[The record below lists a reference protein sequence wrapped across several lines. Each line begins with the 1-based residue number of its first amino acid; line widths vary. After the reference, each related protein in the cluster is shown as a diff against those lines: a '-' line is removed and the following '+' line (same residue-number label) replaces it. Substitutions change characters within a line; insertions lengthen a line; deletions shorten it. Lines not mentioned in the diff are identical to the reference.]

1 MNASSHDTVSTA
13 AAWLWVDHLRGGGT
27 TPWAAWLAA
36 TADADDPRR
45 GDRLLPGAQQL
56 ELVRRLNDAGRPSP
70 GLVERVLVASAPGRG
85 RQDLE
90 LLGAV
95 EPLAFGPP
103 PIDPATL
110 SADDLVRVAVGL
122 IAEDVVA
129 AGGPPAEP
137 VKVRR
142 WRTRYRLAGD
152 RWLADAM
159 RAELVAQGRPPG
171 GRGAVVAVVGT
182 DQATMVAHDWM
193 ASCFNDGGV
202 DWADYCAGMRRRGR
216 LPRRA
221 DVAATAAR
229 WASEPGGAGQVRVV
243 LEPQRVAKVVG
254 VRRLA
259 VLPDVA
265 ADAAELA
272 RRTAGALGLLVTP
285 PRRADL
291 MRTVLR
297 PRLADVPGPRPVV
310 PATHREWLEE
320 QARLVQQRLHAGG
333 YPVVGD
339 LDALL
344 PRWPDLPAE
353 DSAARQSERVL
364 SLALSLLL
372 APAPGAER

>member
-1 MNASSHDTVSTA
+1 
-13 AAWLWVDHLRGGGT
+13 
-27 TPWAAWLAA
+27 
-36 TADADDPRR
+36 
-45 GDRLLPGAQQL
+45 
-56 ELVRRLNDAGRPSP
+56 
-70 GLVERVLVASAPGRG
+70 
-85 RQDLE
+85 
-90 LLGAV
+90 
-95 EPLAFGPP
+95 
-103 PIDPATL
+103 
-110 SADDLVRVAVGL
+110 
-122 IAEDVVA
+122 
-129 AGGPPAEP
+129 
-137 VKVRR
+137 
-142 WRTRYRLAGD
+142 
-152 RWLADAM
+152 
-159 RAELVAQGRPPG
+159 
-171 GRGAVVAVVGT
+171 
-182 DQATMVAHDWM
+182 M

-202 DWADYCAGMRRRGR
+202 DWADYCVGMRRRGR

-229 WASEPGGAGQVRVV
+229 WASSEPGGAGQVRVV
-243 LEPQRVAKVVG
+243 LDPARVAKVVG

-259 VLPDVA
+259 VLPAVA

-285 PRRADL
+285 PRRAEL

-310 PATHREWLEE
+310 PASHREWLEE

-353 DSAARQSERVL
+353 DSAARQPERVL

-372 APAPGAER
+372 APAGEAR

>member
-1 MNASSHDTVSTA
+1 MNATVNTA

-27 TPWAAWLAA
+27 TPWADWLAA
-36 TADADDPRR
+36 AADADDPRG

-56 ELVRRLNDAGRPSP
+56 ELVRRLNQAGRVSTD
-70 GLVERVLVASAPGRG
+70 LVERVLVASAPGRG

-152 RWLADAM
+152 PWLAGAM

-171 GRGAVVAVVGT
+171 GRGAVAAVVGT
-182 DQATMVAHDWM
+182 DLATMVAHEWL
-193 ASCFNDGGV
+193 ASCFTDGAV
-202 DWADYCAGMRRRGR
+202 DWADYCSGMRRRGR
-216 LPRRA
+216 LPRRV
-221 DVAATAAR
+221 DLAATAAR
-229 WASEPGGAGQVRVV
+229 WAGELGGADQVRVV
-243 LEPQRVAKVVG
+243 LDPARVAKVVG

-259 VLPDVA
+259 VPPDVA

-285 PRRADL
+285 PRRAEL
-291 MRTVLR
+291 MRTVLL
-297 PRLADVPGPRPVV
+297 PRLAGVPGPRPVV
-310 PATHREWLEE
+310 PSAHREWLEE
-320 QARLVQQRLHAGG
+320 QARLVQQGIRAGD

-353 DSAARQSERVL
+353 DSAARQSEHVL
-364 SLALSLLL
+364 NLALGLLL
-372 APAPGAER
+372 APAGGGGRR